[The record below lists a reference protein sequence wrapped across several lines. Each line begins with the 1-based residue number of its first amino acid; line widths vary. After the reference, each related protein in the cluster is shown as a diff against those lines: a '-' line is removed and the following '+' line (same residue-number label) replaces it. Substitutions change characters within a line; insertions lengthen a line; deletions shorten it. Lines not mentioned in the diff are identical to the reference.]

1 MSRPRGEE
9 RRPRRSLRARLAIR
23 VAGWGFLVLGVLGLV
38 LPILQGFLFLLVGL
52 YILSFEVAWAKRVRA
67 WLVARFPQA
76 GAKVEEAEARADA
89 WFEKHRKNWNKG
101 VDGLKRRLGA
111 NGGDRRNGGR
121 K

>member
-1 MSRPRGEE
+1 MSERRGEHG
-9 RRPRRSLRARLAIR
+9 PRKRSLRARIAIR
-23 VAGWGFLVLGVLGLV
+23 AAGAGFLVLGVLGLV

-52 YILSFEVAWAKRVRA
+52 YILSFEVEWAKRARA

-89 WFEKHRKNWNKG
+89 WFDKHRRKWNDG
-101 VDGLKRRLGA
+101 VNGLKQRLGG
-111 NGGDRRNGGR
+111 NGGDRRNGGG